1 MEVYPKKDVGKSNTA
16 HNSILT
22 EYVVTAFAFVGQYSW
37 ILVHLSDGPQPKGV
51 HDWGGGGYHI
61 TAARKGGMA
70 ERKGR
75 RKGGATVAYRR

>member
-51 HDWGGGGYHI
+51 HDWGGGVIISQQLGKE
-61 TAARKGGMA
+61 AWPRGRDEGKE
-70 ERKGR
+70 ERL
-75 RKGGATVAYRR
+75 

>member
-37 ILVHLSDGPQPKGV
+37 ILVHLSDGPQPKAKGAIF
-51 HDWGGGGYHI
+51 HARWHKDWESMTGGGGLSYHSS
-61 TAARKGGMA
+61 
-70 ERKGR
+70 
-75 RKGGATVAYRR
+75 